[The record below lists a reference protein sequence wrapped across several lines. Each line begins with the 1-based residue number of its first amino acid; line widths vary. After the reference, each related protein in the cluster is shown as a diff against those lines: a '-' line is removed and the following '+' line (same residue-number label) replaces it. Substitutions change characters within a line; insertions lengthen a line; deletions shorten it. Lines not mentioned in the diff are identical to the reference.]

1 MNVDVVVRPRV
12 ARLSRPALSAFVRRL
27 ASAAPKS
34 PASSVT
40 VCLAGDALVRRLNKA
55 YRGKDKTTDVLSFPS
70 GLERAPDGSR
80 HLGDVVISVPQAR
93 RQAAR
98 EGRALN
104 RELRLLLIHGYL
116 HLLGY
121 DHEVDDGRMKRLES
135 RLARRLLPE
144 GRKR

>member
-1 MNVDVVVRPRV
+1 M
-12 ARLSRPALSAFVRRL
+12 
-27 ASAAPKS
+27 
-34 PASSVT
+34 
-40 VCLAGDALVRRLNKA
+40 CLAGDALVRRLNA
-55 YRGKDKTTDVLSFPS
+55 TYRGKYKTTDVLSFP
-70 GLERAPDGSR
+70 GDARPAPDGSR
-80 HLGDVVISVPQAR
+80 HLGDIVISVPQAR

-98 EGRALN
+98 EGHALE

-144 GRKR
+144 GRSR

>member
-1 MNVDVVVRPRV
+1 MTVDVVDRQRTS
-12 ARLSRPALSAFVRRL
+12 RLRGRALAAFLRRL
-27 ASAAPKS
+27 ATAAPRTR
-34 PASSVT
+34 ASSVT
-40 VCLAGDALVRRLNKA
+40 VCLAGDALVRRLNGT
-55 YRGKDKTTDVLSFPS
+55 YRGKDKTTDVLAFP
-70 GLERAPDGSR
+70 GDPRPAADGSR

-98 EGRALN
+98 EGRALD
-104 RELRLLLIHGYL
+104 REIRLLLIHGYL

-144 GRKR
+144 GRS